1 MPILSPEAA
10 MAMAGR
16 VLAARYPDADA
27 ALLTGSNARG
37 EATAGSD
44 LDLIVLYPRLERARR
59 ETFMFEEMPVEV
71 FVHDPE
77 TIAWSLKADVDAG
90 KPGMH
95 SLVAESRVL
104 GPRPDV
110 AQRLQAR
117 ARAGLAA
124 GPPPWKPQEIEL
136 YRYHITGHLDDLRDE
151 RDPAEVVSIGA
162 WLYLSLADLVLRSRG
177 RWAGTAK
184 WIPRYLKALDPAL
197 ERRFTAAFEALF
209 ARGDPA
215 PVIALAEA
223 ELSPHGGP
231 LFAGYVSHAEISAR
245 LAEAPDEA

>member
-1 MPILSPEAA
+1 MLTLEAA
-10 MAMAGR
+10 ETMAGQ

-27 ALLTGSNARG
+27 VLLTGSYARG
-37 EATAGSD
+37 EATPGSD
-44 LDLIVLYPRLERARR
+44 LDLIVLYPQLPRARR
-59 ETFMFEEMPVEV
+59 EAFRFEAMPVEV

-77 TIAWSLKADVDAG
+77 TLAWALQADIDAG

-95 SLVAESRVL
+95 SMVADGRIL
-104 GPRPDV
+104 GPRP
-110 AQRLQAR
+110 AAAERLQAR

-124 GPPPWKPQEIEL
+124 GPPPFEPEQIEL

-162 WLYLSLADLVLRSRG
+162 WLYLSLADLMLRGRG

-209 ARGDPA
+209 ARADRA
-215 PVIALAEA
+215 PLIALAEA
-223 ELSPHGGP
+223 ELAPHGGP
-231 LFAGYVSHAEISAR
+231 LFDGYESHADASAR
-245 LAEAPDEA
+245 LAATPDAG